1 VAVDYHNA
9 ETLRRVQ
16 AWLAMPLMKKR
27 HPDGLAELAAVYAL
41 ASGQPTSHCRQCH
54 YSDYVAVIKAY
65 ERHSLRLL
73 HPQTM
78 PPSTYTLAPGFEN
91 ETFVHES
98 YSEAVTADTLTDAAA
113 EFFIQ
118 NGYQHAFLK
127 AGKPLE
133 EEAPAEPKRLLK
145 ADHQARYKELFGQE
159 PDARLTVDELLKAN
173 DAKQA
178 ELDAQRD

>member
-1 VAVDYHNA
+1 MAVDYGNA
-9 ETLRRVQ
+9 DTLRRVH
-16 AWLAMPLMKKR
+16 AWLARPLNEKR
-27 HPDGLAELAAVYAL
+27 HPAGLEELAAVYSL

-98 YSEAVTADTLTDAAA
+98 YAEAVTADNLTDSAA
-113 EFFIQ
+113 EFFLQ

-127 AGKPLE
+127 K
-133 EEAPAEPKRLLK
+133 EEAKAETTPPKLLK

-159 PDARLTVDELLKAN
+159 PDAKLTVDDLLKAN

-178 ELDAQRD
+178 ELDGARD

>member
-1 VAVDYHNA
+1 MAVDYGNA
-9 ETLRRVQ
+9 DTLRRVQ
-16 AWLAMPLMKKR
+16 AWLARPLIEKR
-27 HPDGLAELAAVYAL
+27 QPAGLEELAAVYSL
-41 ASGQPTSHCRQCH
+41 ASGQPTSNCRQCH

-98 YSEAVTADTLTDAAA
+98 YSEAVTADNLTDSAA

-118 NGYQHAFLK
+118 NGYKHAFLK
-127 AGKPLE
+127 K
-133 EEAPAEPKRLLK
+133 EEAKAETTTPKLLK

-159 PDARLTVDELLKAN
+159 PDAKLTVDELTKAN

-178 ELDAQRD
+178 ELDGARD

>member
-1 VAVDYHNA
+1 MAVDYHNA
-9 ETLRRVQ
+9 DTLRRVQ
-16 AWLAMPLMKKR
+16 AWLAMPLIKKR
-27 HPDGLAELAAVYAL
+27 QPDGLAELAAVYSL
-41 ASGQPTSHCRQCH
+41 ASGQPTSNCRQCH
-54 YSDYVAVIKAY
+54 YSDYVAVVKAF

-98 YSEAVTADTLTDAAA
+98 YAEAVTADNLTDAAA
-113 EFFIQ
+113 EFFIK
-118 NGYQHAFLK
+118 NGYKHAFLK
-127 AGKPLE
+127 K
-133 EEAPAEPKRLLK
+133 EEAKAEAATPKLLK

-159 PDARLTVDELLKAN
+159 PDARLTVDDLLKAN

-178 ELDAQRD
+178 ELDGARD

>member
-1 VAVDYHNA
+1 VAVDYGNA
-9 ETLRRVQ
+9 DTLRRVQ
-16 AWLAMPLMKKR
+16 AWLARPLPEKR
-27 HPDGLAELAAVYAL
+27 QPAGLAELAAVYAL
-41 ASGQPTSHCRQCH
+41 ASGQPTSNCRQCH
-54 YSDYVAVIKAY
+54 YSDYVALIKAY

-98 YSEAVTADTLTDAAA
+98 YREAVTADNLTDSAV

-118 NGYQHAFLK
+118 NGYKHAFLK
-127 AGKPLE
+127 K
-133 EEAPAEPKRLLK
+133 EEAKAETAPPKLLK
-145 ADHQARYKELFGQE
+145 ADHQARYKALFGEE
-159 PDARLTVDELLKAN
+159 PDARLTVDDLLKAN

-178 ELDAQRD
+178 ERDAGRD